1 MKYPDIISKSISKR
15 KVPEF
20 IIYFLEF
27 GYFTLETKP
36 EDAMASYPLGRG
48 GGGKTPAAPLTLEP
62 KKMHIKGLLHR
73 FCVIFSLFPFQ
84 FIIFSSSKS

>member
-1 MKYPDIISKSISKR
+1 MNYPDLISKSISKS

-20 IIYFLEF
+20 IIYFLGF

-48 GGGKTPAAPLTLEP
+48 GGGERPPPRL
-62 KKMHIKGLLHR
+62 R
-73 FCVIFSLFPFQ
+73 V
-84 FIIFSSSKS
+84 

>member
-48 GGGKTPAAPLTLEP
+48 GGGKDPRRALGVRAQKDAILRPFAPFLCNFLP
-62 KKMHIKGLLHR
+62 
-73 FCVIFSLFPFQ
+73 FSFPIYHFFLF
-84 FIIFSSSKS
+84 